1 MSLLITQQEIDR
13 FLKAQ
18 AEDIWLHELWAVMQE
33 RTRLNSQE
41 LSVCQ
46 SQDTQ
51 EWWHLIWDRM
61 SDAAFVYHVLKDEQ
75 VGRWIHFAALE
86 ICSKDAAEWIGPWFR
101 NRSNPPVGMLETAH
115 ACVAIA
121 TALDL
126 CPDLFTE
133 QEILFMRQSLKDKGQ
148 EPCLR
153 FLQKVPHNNW
163 FMVLLLGY
171 TMASVALE
179 ETENLPAIAEYYKA
193 ACTMYNKDSYGES
206 VQYWNYATLT
216 LCRTYETL
224 VRIDSQLAEGLP
236 APYVGCIPWVCTS
249 LMYMKP
255 LPGWTAG
262 KNYPRNINFGDC
274 AAIYRISGDIALQ
287 IAARFKDCYPKE
299 AGLARWLF
307 ETGYQDSDLMYNE
320 RATFGFFNNY
330 EFYTLLHYPNAAP
343 SMTPDEAALARS
355 AVFDVG
361 HVIVRDRFDN
371 PTTVWAMAGGYE
383 PLNVTSHRH
392 ADQNSFTVAH
402 LNERFLVDGGHCTYR
417 LPHAQGFNLSSKNHN
432 TWRFYKEDGTL
443 IDQQTVNLGPPLN
456 HRTAFLTDGTFTAVA
471 SDAARIYGSPVT
483 KAERMIVSVL
493 PNVLFVIDT
502 IEADE
507 PIRVEENFLLNNR
520 DNKLKFHVASDT
532 RLVFRRGQAAI
543 KLIQASAEPATQFSL
558 GWGYVHDAFHPL
570 PNQNGQG
577 KEGSGLIFTHTSV
590 TAACKHVLVYAIP
603 MAAETDIKQWHV
615 NTLEPGSCEI
625 ESPAGKDQYR
635 IRIKLSKEGVLVSD
649 SKANKEWLVKP
660 SR

>member
-1 MSLLITQQEIDR
+1 MSFLVTKNEIDR
-13 FLKAQ
+13 FLESQ
-18 AEDIWLHELWAVMQE
+18 ADDIWLQELWKVMQE
-33 RTRLNSQE
+33 RTRLNTQE
-41 LSVCQ
+41 LSICQ
-46 SQDTQ
+46 SADTQ
-51 EWWHLIWDRM
+51 EWWHLVWDRM
-61 SDAAFVYHVLKDEQ
+61 SDAAFVYYVLKDAQ
-75 VGRWIHFAALE
+75 VGRWIHLAALD
-86 ICSKDAAEWIGPWFR
+86 ICRKDAAEWIGPWFR
-101 NRSNPPVGMLETAH
+101 NRTNPPIGMLETAH
-115 ACVAIA
+115 ACVAVA

-126 CPDLFTE
+126 CADLFTD
-133 QEILFMRQSLKDKGQ
+133 QEIRFIRQSLKEKGQ

-153 FLQKVPHNNW
+153 FLQNGHRNNW

-171 TMASVALE
+171 TMASAALGE
-179 ETENLPAIAEYYKA
+179 KENLPSIAEYYRT
-193 ACTMYNKDSYGES
+193 ACTMYNQDSYGES

-216 LCRTYETL
+216 LSRTYETL
-224 VRIDSQLAEGLP
+224 IRIDPRLSEDLP
-236 APYVGCIPWVCTS
+236 VPYISCIPWACAS

-255 LPGWTAG
+255 LPGWTSG

-287 IAARFKDCYPKE
+287 IAARFKDSHPTE

-320 RATFGFFNNY
+320 RATFGFFNNF
-330 EFYTLLHYPNAAP
+330 EFYTLLHYPSAAP
-343 SMTPDEAALARS
+343 VMTPDEAELARS

-361 HVIVRDRFDN
+361 HIIVRDRFDN

-383 PLNVTSHRH
+383 PLNVSSHRH

-402 LNERFLVDGGHCTYR
+402 LNERFMVDGGHCTYR

-432 TWRFYKEDGTL
+432 TWRFYKMDGTL
-443 IDQQTVNLGPPLN
+443 IDQKPVGLGSPLN
-456 HRTAFLTDGTFTAVA
+456 HRTAFVTDGTFTAIA
-471 SDAARIYGSPVT
+471 SDAAQAYGPPVI

-493 PNVLFVIDT
+493 PNALFIIDT

-507 PIRVEENFLLNNR
+507 PVRVEENFLLNNR
-520 DNKLKFHVASDT
+520 DNKLKLHVASDT

-543 KLIQASAEPATQFSL
+543 KLIQTSAEPATQFSL

-577 KEGSGLIFTHTSV
+577 KEGSGLIFTHTSAI
-590 TAACKHVLVYAIP
+590 AARKHVLVYAIP
-603 MAAETDIKQWHV
+603 MAAEAAIKQWHV
-615 NTLEPGSCEI
+615 NTPEPGVSEI
-625 ESPAGKDQYR
+625 ESPAGDDQYR
-635 IRIKLSKEGVLVSD
+635 VCIKLSEEGVLVSD
-649 SKANKEWLVKP
+649 SKANKEWRVKP